1 MISKSTFRLAAA
13 AFAVAAFTASSAH
26 AQGFDWRKIDPNYQ
40 STWERISETGYL
52 TTGCVIGQI
61 PYWMKDKDSGDMKGW
76 AVEAAKDMS
85 KELPNAK
92 NGFRC
97 LPTTWGTAALQIQSG
112 KIDLLYAMQA
122 TPIRATAITFAG
134 PLYNHGFM
142 MVNSKNFKARAWTDY
157 NKEGVRIAV
166 VQGTSTALV
175 RRFVAPNATAV
186 ELPKSSEVPLAVIS
200 GRADSMI
207 TTVINGIV
215 GKQKNPQM
223 GDFVIPT
230 PLFSFPAYVGV
241 ANEPDR
247 RFSEFAHWWAEW
259 KRLRGQI
266 EGWIKEALVLSGVP
280 ADSIPDKLYF

>member
-1 MISKSTFRLAAA
+1 MKPTVRLTALVVVSAL
-13 AFAVAAFTASSAH
+13 FAGTTAY
-26 AQGFDWRKIDPNYQ
+26 AQGFDWRKIDPNYNP
-40 STWERISETGYL
+40 TWERIGDSGYL
-52 TTGCVIGQI
+52 TTGCVVGQI
-61 PYWMKDKDSGDMKGW
+61 PYWMKDKDTGEMKGW
-76 AVEAAKDMS
+76 GVEAAKDMA
-85 KELPNAK
+85 KELPHAK

-97 LPTTWGTAALQIQSG
+97 MPTTWGTAALQIQSG

-122 TPIRATAITFAG
+122 TPIRATTITFAG

-142 MVNSKNFKARAWTDY
+142 MVNSKNFKGRSWADY
-157 NKEGVRIAV
+157 DKEGVRIAV

-200 GRADSMI
+200 GRADAMI

-215 GKQKNPQM
+215 GKQRNPQM

-241 ANEPDR
+241 ANEPDQ
-247 RFSEFAHWWAEW
+247 RFSEFTHWWAEW

-266 EGWIKEALVLSGVP
+266 EGWIKAALVESGVP